1 MKKNR
6 FNKAGTM
13 HMDEN
18 KYWSKNNDLKKVS
31 SAVPWSG
38 SQPKG
43 GIKSA
48 HFTKSVSHACSPI
61 FLNESNTAQV
71 TDFKNNNNDP
81 LSKLMGDELLN
92 FQIMDALDAP

>member
-13 HMDEN
+13 HMEEN
-18 KYWSKNNDLKKVS
+18 KNWSKFNDLKKVNS
-31 SAVPWSG
+31 TNPWSG

-61 FLNESNTAQV
+61 FLNESNTAQ
-71 TDFKNNNNDP
+71 DDP
-81 LSKLMGDELLN
+81 LSKLMGEELVN